1 MKNLMKTQLINDI
14 LTGLM
19 VAATFGAI
27 APTGAWAQ
35 LSSAVPAAQ
44 ASVLQPAMQALTY
57 ISYGLGSVMVIAGI
71 ANAKKH
77 ADQPSSNPLGPAI
90 GKLGAGAAFLAA
102 PTVVGMLQ
110 QTGQNTTGGGNAQF
124 NASAIGF

>member
-19 VAATFGAI
+19 VAATFGAV
-27 APTGAWAQ
+27 APGAAWAD
-35 LSSAVPAAQ
+35 LSSATGAADTTIVTPALH
-44 ASVLQPAMQALTY
+44 VVGL
-57 ISYGLGSVMVIAGI
+57 ISYGLGAVMVVAGI
-71 ANAKKH
+71 SNAKKH

-102 PTVVGMLQ
+102 PTVIGMLQ
-110 QTGQNTTGGGNAQF
+110 QTGQNTT
-124 NASAIGF
+124 ASGTSNFQSIGF